1 MEVAS
6 CLALQWK
13 SSGRQTAL
21 GRGFGGMEMGL
32 GSRFNARGIALVS
45 APLVI
50 VLTLVLVQP
59 VHATASNCQQKNSCV
74 LVFTTQPA
82 DAQVNAPLTDSPFGA
97 GSSVAVQVRLA
108 NSDGSPSGTP
118 VTGLSDTISLSLV
131 KAPGNAA
138 VVAGISNSSAV
149 TDATGTATFSSAS
162 IDTHGSY
169 QLVAS
174 DLSNARGVLPAT
186 SNTALSGSA
195 ATPYFTIYDD
205 LQNCPPNCTASPSGS
220 GHETVVISAPNANGK
235 LASSLGADNRDK
247 YLSQN
252 GSLTTPC
259 GAPARLKAQ
268 FGPDVTSIG
277 GTLTG
282 SGTKTVTLTYDQAY
296 VNAQSNNGASFYQI
310 CYQPAP
316 GDTFQD
322 INNNTVTG
330 PAVGLLPYPCGS
342 TTKPFSKGTPVAAPC
357 IASKTKNTGSGTVTI
372 ILLLPLSDPRVI

>member
-1 MEVAS
+1 
-6 CLALQWK
+6 
-13 SSGRQTAL
+13 
-21 GRGFGGMEMGL
+21 
-32 GSRFNARGIALVS
+32 
-45 APLVI
+45 
-50 VLTLVLVQP
+50 
-59 VHATASNCQQKNSCV
+59 V

-82 DAQVNAPLTDSPFGA
+82 DAQVSVPLTGSPFGA
-97 GSSVAVQVRLA
+97 GSSVAVQVQLA
-108 NSDGSPSGTP
+108 DSNGSPTGTA
-118 VTGLSDTISLSLV
+118 VSGLSDTISLSLV
-131 KAPGNAA
+131 KAPTNAA
-138 VVAGISNSSAV
+138 AVAGISNSSA
-149 TDATGTATFSSAS
+149 TTGATGTATFSSAS

-169 QLVAS
+169 ELVAS

-186 SNTALSGSA
+186 SNTELSGSA

-205 LQNCPPNCTASPSGS
+205 LQNCPPSCTASPSGS
-220 GHETVVISAPNANGK
+220 AHETVVISAPNANGK
-235 LASSLGADNRDK
+235 LASSLGADNKDK

-252 GSLTTPC
+252 GTLSTEC

-277 GTLTG
+277 GTITG

-330 PAVGLLPYPCGS
+330 PNVGLLPYSCGS
-342 TTKPFSKGTPVAAPC
+342 TSKPFSKANPVSAPC
-357 IASKTKNTGSGTVTI
+357 IASKSKNTGNGTVTI
-372 ILLLPLSDPRVI
+372 ILVLPLSDPKVI